1 MHDRRD
7 GAGRM
12 QEFATLP
19 GRIALS
25 HDRAAIRA
33 VFLANGLGI
42 GAWAAALPGLQRGLS
57 FSTAQLS
64 LALLAFAV
72 GAVIAMTLAGAT
84 AVKISAARLTRLSAI
99 SFAIALVCPA
109 FSPNLPLL
117 ICSAGLLGAA
127 NGTLDVAM
135 NGHAVSVE
143 QQWGAPIMSSFH
155 AAFSIG
161 GLIGAA
167 LSGVVGEMAGV
178 EAGLLS
184 VAGLIFVLIAVASPA
199 LVSRGS
205 SAAGPRPVFSW
216 PTPRTLG
223 LCAVAFIC
231 LLTEGA
237 MVDWS
242 AIYLATTTSASSAM
256 SAAGYAA
263 FSIAMASGRLI
274 GDRVVAAVGGPRVMQ
289 VGAALAALGLGLAA
303 LVPVTSIA
311 VVGFALVGFG
321 LANIVPTLFSIAG
334 RIGTSAASGI
344 AIVATAGYA
353 GFVAGPPAIGVLA
366 SLASLQFAMACL
378 AAGAI
383 AMAFVC
389 RFGKEA

>member
-1 MHDRRD
+1 MYDRRD

-12 QEFATLP
+12 QEFVAVP
-19 GRIALS
+19 SRIVLS
-25 HDRAAIRA
+25 HDRGAIRA

-42 GAWAAALPGLQRGLS
+42 GAWAAALPGLQQRLS

-64 LALLAFAV
+64 LALLAFAAA
-72 GAVIAMTLAGAT
+72 AVIAMVLAGAT
-84 AVKISAARLTRLSAI
+84 AARVGAARLTRLSAI

-135 NGHAVSVE
+135 NGHASSVE

-161 GLIGAA
+161 GLTGAA
-167 LSGVVGEMAGV
+167 LSAVVGEMAGV

-184 VAGLIFVLIAVASPA
+184 VACLIFALISVASPA

-205 SAAGPRPVFSW
+205 CASPRPAFSW
-216 PTPRTLG
+216 PKPRTLG

-242 AIYLATTTSASSAM
+242 AIYLANTTGASSAM

-263 FSIAMASGRLI
+263 FSIAMASGRLM
-274 GDRVVAAVGGPRVMQ
+274 GDRVVAAVGGPLVMQ
-289 VGAALAALGLGLAA
+289 VGAVLAALGLGLAA

-334 RIGTSAASGI
+334 RLGPTAASGI

-353 GFVAGPPAIGVLA
+353 GFVAGPPLIGVLA
-366 SLASLQFAMACL
+366 SLAGLQFAMICL

-389 RFGKEA
+389 RFGREA